1 MHGQLQR
8 AAELDGATWAC
19 SRVLADLSKAHRG
32 GGSIPAS
39 HEHTVNMCGT
49 AHCCEHLH
57 APCTPSIDS
66 LAIACD
72 PENSTAQM
80 MPPQCSRAAAPR
92 CAVQGFRIQMHCSSP
107 AARQRP
113 LAAPL
118 AAPGRR
124 AVAGSYLQMHAC
136 ASGWAPASSAP
147 STSALAHAHRG
158 PRARAGINHK
168 PVDDAHLGAQVSRR
182 ESPGLGPT
190 ADQAG
195 PVYVFR
201 AALARHPLALL
212 SLSTVPC
219 PTAGACPLHTPGHSA
234 RVVGPPLPKMV
245 VS

>member
-190 ADQAG
+190 ADRRGQFMFSG
-195 PVYVFR
+195 PR
-201 AALARHPLALL
+201 
-212 SLSTVPC
+212 
-219 PTAGACPLHTPGHSA
+219 
-234 RVVGPPLPKMV
+234 
-245 VS
+245 

>member
-1 MHGQLQR
+1 
-8 AAELDGATWAC
+8 
-19 SRVLADLSKAHRG
+19 
-32 GGSIPAS
+32 
-39 HEHTVNMCGT
+39 
-49 AHCCEHLH
+49 
-57 APCTPSIDS
+57 
-66 LAIACD
+66 
-72 PENSTAQM
+72 
-80 MPPQCSRAAAPR
+80 
-92 CAVQGFRIQMHCSSP
+92 MHCSSP

-245 VS
+245 VWCRCSPTARV

>member
-1 MHGQLQR
+1 
-8 AAELDGATWAC
+8 
-19 SRVLADLSKAHRG
+19 
-32 GGSIPAS
+32 
-39 HEHTVNMCGT
+39 
-49 AHCCEHLH
+49 
-57 APCTPSIDS
+57 
-66 LAIACD
+66 
-72 PENSTAQM
+72 
-80 MPPQCSRAAAPR
+80 
-92 CAVQGFRIQMHCSSP
+92 MHCSSP

-212 SLSTVPC
+212 SLSTVP
-219 PTAGACPLHTPGHSA
+219 GACPLHTPGHSA

-245 VS
+245 VWSTAESECEHEMVQIRGVARVVARPGAPAWA